1 MDMKSSAGQRT
12 LRHFIRSEV
21 SRILLKE
28 NQETHNR
35 PPTEEEIEAIVKYV
49 RDSRVARTDPKTVA
63 TVANYVKECTLPSS
77 LILERVSSEVPAEG
91 DILSF
96 NPGSFTK
103 VSLSSGKSAGHI
115 AWKSY
120 DKCIFRL
127 VNPTRGWEV
136 DYTMLREVA
145 PQALMFD
152 ASAEQEVIV
161 AGNYRIVSKEM
172 IVEPDTNPN
181 YGYRIP
187 LFVLQET

>member
-1 MDMKSSAGQRT
+1 MKFSTGQHA
-12 LRHFIRSEV
+12 LRHFIRNEV

-28 NQETHNR
+28 NQQTNR
-35 PPTEEEIEAIVKYV
+35 APTEEEVEAIVKYV
-49 RDSRVARTDPKTVA
+49 RDSRVARTDPKTIKA
-63 TVANYVKECTLPSS
+63 VANYVKECRLPSN
-77 LILERVSSEVPAEG
+77 LVLERVSSEIPIEG
-91 DILSF
+91 DVLSF

-136 DYTMLREVA
+136 DYGMLREVA

-172 IVEPDTNPN
+172 IVEPGTNPN

-187 LFVLQET
+187 LFVLQEM

>member
-1 MDMKSSAGQRT
+1 M
-12 LRHFIRSEV
+12 RHFIRSEV
-21 SRILLKE
+21 SRIILKE
-28 NQETHNR
+28 NQETGNR
-35 PPTEEEIEAIVKYV
+35 PPTEEEVEAIVKYV

-63 TVANYVKECTLPSS
+63 TIASYVKECTLPPS
-77 LILERVSSEVPAEG
+77 LILERVSSEVPTEG
-91 DILSF
+91 DILGF

-103 VSLSSGKSAGHI
+103 VSLSSGESAGHI

-127 VNPTRGWEV
+127 VNPTRGWVV
-136 DYTMLREVA
+136 DYGMLRKRA

-161 AGNYRIVSKEM
+161 AGNYRIVSKET
-172 IVEPDTNPN
+172 IVEPGTNPN

-187 LFVLQET
+187 LFVLQEM